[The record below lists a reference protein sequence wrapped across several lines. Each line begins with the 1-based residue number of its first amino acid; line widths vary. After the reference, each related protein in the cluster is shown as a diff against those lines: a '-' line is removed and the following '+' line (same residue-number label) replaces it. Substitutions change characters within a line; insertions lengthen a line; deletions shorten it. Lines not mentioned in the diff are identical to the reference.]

1 MNEDQAKVVDSTE
14 AQPSEAGQVLAEDQA
29 QQQSFPL
36 DYVKRLREEAKQH
49 RLRAEQLES
58 DQKAAQEELRLQ
70 QMTEQ
75 ERLTAKITGLEA
87 ELSASRAETV
97 KANAVARLTGEVAD
111 ADAAVSLI
119 GDNGADFVNEEGV
132 IDPVKVVER
141 WPFLKPQD
149 NSKPTPINVV
159 NPGDSVSDDGQSP
172 LNTDAFRR
180 ALEGVG
186 PEGSAARV
194 AWVRRNSH
202 RLEH

>member
-1 MNEDQAKVVDSTE
+1 MSEDKAKVVDAAE
-14 AQPSEAGQVLAEDQA
+14 APPPEVGQVPAEGQD

-111 ADAAVSLI
+111 ADAAVRLI
-119 GDNGADFVNEEGV
+119 GDSGADFMNEEGV
-132 IDPVKVVER
+132 IDPVKVVEK
-141 WPFLKPQD
+141 WPFLKPTD
-149 NSKPTPINVV
+149 TKPAPINVT
-159 NPGDSVSDDGQSP
+159 NPGGSVADDGQSP
-172 LNTDAFRR
+172 LNRESFRK
-180 ALEGVG
+180 ALEAVG

-202 RLEH
+202 RLQD